1 MVEETTSPDDAPD
14 QDKIRL
20 SEVGEGLP
28 TGDFHAL
35 SAEEVEARNKRNLAV
50 ALAIV
55 AFIVMVFGTTVLRLA
70 QNTGAPTP

>member
-1 MVEETTSPDDAPD
+1 MVEDATSPDTPD

-35 SAEEVEARNKRNLAV
+35 SAEETEARNKRNLAV
-50 ALAIV
+50 ALGIV
-55 AFIVMVFGTTVLRLA
+55 AFIVLVFGTTVLRLA
-70 QNTGAPTP
+70 QNTGAPSP